1 MPGAALMTTTWRWRY
16 RPSPACNRAHTVCL
30 RGPRASSPRTPR
42 VRQWAFGSGRPSC
55 SFWLVSGQRSDCAA
69 APRSPGRSADA
80 DVSPE
85 GRGRVGSP
93 VDRGLRPARDQS
105 RAGVA
110 MLSGTV
116 PWRGD
121 RYDDV
126 LSRHPQSSERSG
138 FRSMSASP
146 LAGDDK
152 LAERFASGDEEALR
166 TAYAKWS
173 PLVYT
178 LAARSLGNRLDAE
191 DVTQQVFIA
200 AWNSRERYDP
210 TRAPLQSWLVGITR
224 HRIAD
229 AHEARA
235 KTSR

>member
-1 MPGAALMTTTWRWRY
+1 
-16 RPSPACNRAHTVCL
+16 
-30 RGPRASSPRTPR
+30 
-42 VRQWAFGSGRPSC
+42 
-55 SFWLVSGQRSDCAA
+55 
-69 APRSPGRSADA
+69 
-80 DVSPE
+80 
-85 GRGRVGSP
+85 
-93 VDRGLRPARDQS
+93 
-105 RAGVA
+105 
-110 MLSGTV
+110 
-116 PWRGD
+116 
-121 RYDDV
+121 
-126 LSRHPQSSERSG
+126 
-138 FRSMSASP
+138 MSASP

-235 KTSR
+235 KTSRIEAELAGEATIEGGAFDERLAERAMVSEALDGLEPVPRRVMQLAFYDRLTHTQIADSLGLPVGTVKSHIRRSLIRIRQGWEVEDAPGT

>member
-1 MPGAALMTTTWRWRY
+1 
-16 RPSPACNRAHTVCL
+16 
-30 RGPRASSPRTPR
+30 
-42 VRQWAFGSGRPSC
+42 
-55 SFWLVSGQRSDCAA
+55 
-69 APRSPGRSADA
+69 
-80 DVSPE
+80 
-85 GRGRVGSP
+85 
-93 VDRGLRPARDQS
+93 
-105 RAGVA
+105 

-166 TAYAKWS
+166 TAYANWT
-173 PLVYT
+173 PQVYT

-235 KTSR
+235 KTSRIEAELAGEATIEGGAFDERLAERAMVSEALDGLEPVPRRVMQLAFYDRLTHTQIADSLGLPVGTVKSHIRRSLIRIRQWWEVEDAPGT

>member
-1 MPGAALMTTTWRWRY
+1 
-16 RPSPACNRAHTVCL
+16 
-30 RGPRASSPRTPR
+30 
-42 VRQWAFGSGRPSC
+42 
-55 SFWLVSGQRSDCAA
+55 
-69 APRSPGRSADA
+69 
-80 DVSPE
+80 
-85 GRGRVGSP
+85 
-93 VDRGLRPARDQS
+93 
-105 RAGVA
+105 

-235 KTSR
+235 KTSRIEAELAGEATIEGGAFDERLAERAMVSEALDGLEPVPRRVMQLAFYDRLTHTQIADSLGLPVGTVKSHIRRSLIRIRQWWEVEDAPGT

>member
-1 MPGAALMTTTWRWRY
+1 
-16 RPSPACNRAHTVCL
+16 
-30 RGPRASSPRTPR
+30 
-42 VRQWAFGSGRPSC
+42 
-55 SFWLVSGQRSDCAA
+55 
-69 APRSPGRSADA
+69 
-80 DVSPE
+80 
-85 GRGRVGSP
+85 
-93 VDRGLRPARDQS
+93 
-105 RAGVA
+105 

-235 KTSR
+235 KTSRIEAELAGEATIEGGAFDERLAERAMVSEALDGLEPVPRRVMQLAFYDRLTHTQVADSLGLPVGTVKSHIRRSLIRIRQWWEVEDAPGT

>member
-1 MPGAALMTTTWRWRY
+1 
-16 RPSPACNRAHTVCL
+16 
-30 RGPRASSPRTPR
+30 
-42 VRQWAFGSGRPSC
+42 
-55 SFWLVSGQRSDCAA
+55 
-69 APRSPGRSADA
+69 
-80 DVSPE
+80 
-85 GRGRVGSP
+85 
-93 VDRGLRPARDQS
+93 
-105 RAGVA
+105 

-166 TAYAKWS
+166 SAYAKWS

-235 KTSR
+235 KTSRIEAELAGEATIEGGAFDERLAERAMVSEALDGLEPVPRRVMQLAFYDRLTHTQIADSLGLPVGTVKSHIRRSLIRIRQWWEVEDAPGT